1 MTLAQQTEYVLKQ
14 MNIMTESIRLEVSTA
29 SRDELSATAAQL
41 QKLKEYVS
49 ETSQTLMYVLSTS
62 KYTLPDVC

>member
-14 MNIMTESIRLEVSTA
+14 MNIMTESIRLEISTA

-41 QKLKEYVS
+41 QRLKEYVA
-49 ETSQTLMYVLSTS
+49 ETSQALV
-62 KYTLPDVC
+62 